1 MIRSDINYWLNRL
14 ILKVKMEQ
22 YHNLVKKILENAN
35 YRENRTGVDTLS
47 TFSQSYKIDLQDGF
61 PLLTTKDLSGYR
73 WRSLIHELLWYFSGE
88 EHIKNLR
95 EHTKIWD
102 AWADDE
108 GLLPTAYG
116 RFWRRYPIPEDEDL
130 LQGEWWPTNQE
141 EWMEKAEDQYDLSE
155 QEIKEGISRWINEE
169 ENDRKTFDQIQYVI
183 DTLNGKHPYR
193 SENSRRLV
201 ISAWH
206 PANASVSKL
215 PPCHFTWVLNVQ
227 NGKLNTHLTQRSGD
241 TALGIP
247 FNIAAY
253 ALITEMIAKQTDL
266 EPGKFSHTI
275 VDSHIYCGKEE
286 RGKWY
291 RENLEQ
297 LRQKMRKADSS
308 EDYLK
313 VKEWIE
319 EEAPEQEEPYDHV
332 PGLLKQISREPR
344 EKPEMRI
351 EDKKIDEME
360 YEDFELKNYNPHP
373 GIKFSV
379 AE

>member
-1 MIRSDINYWLNRL
+1 M
-14 ILKVKMEQ
+14 KQ
-22 YHNLVKKILENAN
+22 YHNLVENILENAN

-141 EWMEKAEDQYDLSE
+141 EWMEKAEEQYDLSE

-169 ENDRKTFDQIQYVI
+169 EDGRKTFDQIQYVI

-253 ALITEMIAKQTDL
+253 ALITKMIAKQTDL

-297 LRQKMRKADSS
+297 LRQKMTKADSS

-344 EKPEMRI
+344 EKPEMTI

>member
-169 ENDRKTFDQIQYVI
+169 EDSRKTFDQIQYVI